1 MSLTNNITKQTHRKR
16 FLKIEMKVK
25 KKREE
30 DFHKFADEVLSQQRE
45 YNDLQLQIIF
55 FVTSYIRSY
64 CVRKFFI
71 KLQ

>member
-1 MSLTNNITKQTHRKR
+1 
-16 FLKIEMKVK
+16 MKVK

-30 DFHKFADEVLSQQRE
+30 DCHKFVDEVLSQQRE

-64 CVRKFFI
+64 CVMKFFI
-71 KLQ
+71 KLQRNLNIGVDF